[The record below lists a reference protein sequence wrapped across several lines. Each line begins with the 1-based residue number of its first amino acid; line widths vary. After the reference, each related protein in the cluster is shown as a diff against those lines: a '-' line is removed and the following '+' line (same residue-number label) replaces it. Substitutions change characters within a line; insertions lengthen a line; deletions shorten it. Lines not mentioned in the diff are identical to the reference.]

1 MTTENRGKIESAET
15 TAGTLNDWRLAERAA
30 ESARRGRLVAEAA
43 ARAAEEAAQAAL
55 ATADAAKAALAAASL
70 AEQSAMKTADAARTA
85 VDVARAD
92 LVDAE
97 SESAAAD
104 LDEQAAHSK
113 YRKAADRASERSR
126 AEEPD

>member
-92 LVDAE
+92 LVEAE
-97 SESAAAD
+97 YESAAAD
-104 LDEQAAHSK
+104 RDEQAAHSR
-113 YRKAADRASERSR
+113 YREAAERASQRSH